1 VTFNT
6 KHLRKDGSQI
16 DVEIH
21 SKGILIDN
29 RYCVFASARDITGR
43 IQTENALR
51 ESECKLM
58 ESQRVARVGHY
69 DLDIV
74 NGVWTSSKML
84 DEIFGIDESF
94 HRDVDGWLGLV
105 HPDEQNMMSEYLNE
119 IVTNKTNFDKE
130 YRIVRPS
137 DSAVVWLRG
146 LGELEFENGNAIH
159 MFGVIKDITE
169 QKDSERENRESRQ
182 LLNAIIENIPTMVF
196 LKDAKDLRFVLF
208 NNASED
214 LLGYSRAD
222 LIGKSDYDFWPK
234 EQADWFVAKDK
245 EVLDSHEAME
255 TLEEQITTASTEIKY
270 LHTWKI
276 TLRDEN
282 DKPTHLLGISVD
294 ITESKKMQEK
304 LKKFNEELQN
314 LVNEETQKRIEQEKM
329 LFQQSKMAMMGDM
342 IGAIAHQWRQP
353 LNALGI
359 SIQDVE
365 AANQFGELNDE
376 YISRFKT
383 ESMQIIK
390 SMSKTIDD
398 FRNFFKPSKEK
409 EDFKLEKA
417 IEQSFRIME
426 ALLKNNG
433 IELRS
438 SLDGEHRVLG
448 YKNELQ
454 QVMIIIL

>member
-1 VTFNT
+1 
-6 KHLRKDGSQI
+6 
-16 DVEIH
+16 
-21 SKGILIDN
+21 
-29 RYCVFASARDITGR
+29 
-43 IQTENALR
+43 
-51 ESECKLM
+51 
-58 ESQRVARVGHY
+58 
-69 DLDIV
+69 
-74 NGVWTSSKML
+74 
-84 DEIFGIDESF
+84 
-94 HRDVDGWLGLV
+94 
-105 HPDEQNMMSEYLNE
+105 
-119 IVTNKTNFDKE
+119 
-130 YRIVRPS
+130 
-137 DSAVVWLRG
+137 
-146 LGELEFENGNAIH
+146 
-159 MFGVIKDITE
+159 
-169 QKDSERENRESRQ
+169 
-182 LLNAIIENIPTMVF
+182 
-196 LKDAKDLRFVLF
+196 
-208 NNASED
+208 
-214 LLGYSRAD
+214 
-222 LIGKSDYDFWPK
+222 
-234 EQADWFVAKDK
+234 
-245 EVLDSHEAME
+245 
-255 TLEEQITTASTEIKY
+255 
-270 LHTWKI
+270 
-276 TLRDEN
+276 
-282 DKPTHLLGISVD
+282 
-294 ITESKKMQEK
+294 
-304 LKKFNEELQN
+304 
-314 LVNEETQKRIEQEKM
+314 M

>member
-1 VTFNT
+1 
-6 KHLRKDGSQI
+6 
-16 DVEIH
+16 
-21 SKGILIDN
+21 
-29 RYCVFASARDITGR
+29 
-43 IQTENALR
+43 
-51 ESECKLM
+51 
-58 ESQRVARVGHY
+58 
-69 DLDIV
+69 
-74 NGVWTSSKML
+74 
-84 DEIFGIDESF
+84 
-94 HRDVDGWLGLV
+94 
-105 HPDEQNMMSEYLNE
+105 
-119 IVTNKTNFDKE
+119 
-130 YRIVRPS
+130 
-137 DSAVVWLRG
+137 VWLRG